1 VRTDRGKTSMT
12 LKAEEDIRRIDRGRL
27 LINDSRGLQ
36 LMIDDPAALDAR
48 SRRFLERFL

>member
-1 VRTDRGKTSMT
+1 MT

-27 LINDSRGLQ
+27 LINDSHGLQ